1 MYLIGYDIG
10 SSSIKAALVET
21 ETGATLA
28 VAQSPATEM
37 SMAAHQPGW
46 AEQDPDEWWL
56 HVCAATKQLLEN
68 TLIAPVEIKGIG
80 ISYQMHGLVVVGSDL
95 KPLRP
100 SIIWCDSRAVP
111 FGNRAFDEMGHEH
124 CLSHLLNSPGNF
136 TAAKLAWVK
145 ENEPEIFAKIRYF
158 MLPGDYIALRLTGEA
173 MTTPSGLSEVILWN
187 FEKNSVADSVLD
199 YFGFDKK
206 LVPHVTPTFSLQGKL
221 TPLAAAATGLAE
233 GIPVAYRAGDQPN
246 NALSLNV
253 LQPGEVAATGG
264 TSGVVYGIVDRPAFD
279 LQSRVNGF
287 AHVNHLSSPVGS
299 LVQQPESSLVSAELA
314 APESQLPTRI
324 GILLCIN
331 GAGSLY
337 RWLRQTVGQGSISYP
352 DMERLADAV
361 PIGADGLRILPFG
374 NGAERMLNNLD
385 PGAQVNGLQLNRH
398 TAAHLYRAGLE
409 GIAFSFVYGVQILKE
424 MGLEISVMRVGN
436 DNLFQSAVFSK
447 TIATLL
453 GCSIDVVQTTGAV
466 GAAKAAG
473 VATGIYPDIETAMA
487 SVTVT
492 GRYEPEVGRVGE
504 YRAAY
509 EVWEKD
515 LSRLLDN

>member
-10 SSSIKAALVET
+10 SSSIKAALVEA

-37 SMAAHQPGW
+37 SMAALQPGW
-46 AEQDPDEWWL
+46 AEQNPDEWWL
-56 HVCAATKQLLEN
+56 HVCAATQQLLEN
-68 TLIAPVEIKGIG
+68 TLIAPAEIKGIG
-80 ISYQMHGLVVVGSDL
+80 ISYQMHGLVVVDENM

-100 SIIWCDSRAVP
+100 AIIWCDSRAVP
-111 FGNRAFDEMGHEH
+111 YGNRAFDEMGKEH
-124 CLSHLLNSPGNF
+124 CRSHLLNSPGNF

-145 ENEPEIFAKIRYF
+145 ENELEVFAKIRHF
-158 MLPGDYIALRLTGEA
+158 MLPGDYIALHLTGEA
-173 MTTPSGLSEVILWN
+173 MTTPSGLSEGILWD
-187 FEKNSVADSVLD
+187 FVKNDVADSVLD

-206 LVPHVTPTFSLQGKL
+206 LVPTVVPTFSLQGKL
-221 TPLAAAATGLAE
+221 TPEAAVATGLAA
-233 GIPVAYRAGDQPN
+233 GTPVAYRAGDQPN

-253 LQPGEVAATGG
+253 LRPGEVAATGG
-264 TSGVVYGIVDRPAFD
+264 TSGVVYGVVDRPAYD
-279 LQSRVNGF
+279 KESRVNGF
-287 AHVNHLSSPVGS
+287 AHVNHKTVGS
-299 LVQQPESSLVSAELA
+299 EQLAVCSSD
-314 APESQLPTRI
+314 RI
-324 GILLCIN
+324 GVLLCIN

-352 DMERLADAV
+352 DMERMAASV
-361 PIGADGLRILPFG
+361 PVGADGLRILPFG

-385 PGAQVNGLQLNRH
+385 PGAHVNNLQLNRH

-424 MGLEISVMRVGN
+424 MGLNINVMRVGN

-487 SVTVT
+487 GVTVM
-492 GRYEPEVGRVGE
+492 GRYEPEVERVGE
-504 YRAAY
+504 YREAY
-509 EVWEKD
+509 EAWEAD
-515 LSRLLDN
+515 LAKAIAQHG

>member
-1 MYLIGYDIG
+1 MYLLGYDIG
-10 SSSIKAALVET
+10 SSSIKAALVEA

-37 SMAAHQPGW
+37 GMTAHQPGW
-46 AEQDPDEWWL
+46 AEQDPDEWWQ
-56 HVCAATKQLLEN
+56 HVCAATRQLLAN
-68 TLIAPVEIKGIG
+68 TLVSPSEIKGIG
-80 ISYQMHGLVVVGSDL
+80 ISYQMHGLVVVGEDL

-100 SIIWCDSRAVP
+100 SIIWCDSRAVH

-145 ENEPEIFAKIRYF
+145 ENEPEIFSKVRHF
-158 MLPGDYIALRLTGEA
+158 MLPGDYIALRLTGEP
-173 MTTPSGLSEVILWN
+173 MTTPSGLSEGILWD
-187 FEKNSVADSVLD
+187 FVKNDVADSVLD

-206 LVPHVTPTFSLQGKL
+206 LVPTVVPTFSLQGKL
-221 TPLAAAATGLAE
+221 TPEAAAATGLAE
-233 GIPVAYRAGDQPN
+233 GTPVAYRAGDQPN

-264 TSGVVYGIVDRPAFD
+264 TSGVVYGVVDRPVYD
-279 LQSRVNGF
+279 QRSRVNGF
-287 AHVNHLSSPVGS
+287 AHVNHGIANH
-299 LVQQPESSLVSAELA
+299 ESRV
-314 APESQLPTRI
+314 TNHRI

-352 DMERLADAV
+352 DMERLAAAV
-361 PIGADGLRILPFG
+361 PVGADGLRILPFG

-398 TAAHLYRAGLE
+398 TASHLYRAGLE

-424 MGLEISVMRVGN
+424 MGLDISVMRVGN
-436 DNLFQSAVFSK
+436 DNLFQSAVFSR

-453 GCSIDVVQTTGAV
+453 GCSIDVVETTGAV

-487 SVTVT
+487 TVRVT
-492 GRYEPEVGRVGE
+492 GHFEPEVGRVGE

-509 EVWEKD
+509 EVWKADLEKVIVQQ
-515 LSRLLDN
+515 R